1 MSSSSQYA
9 LLRERRFLPL
19 FLTQTFGALND
30 NIYKQALI
38 ILVTFVTTSV
48 TQEQGQV
55 LVQVAAALFILPF
68 FLFSATAGQLA
79 DKLDKAQMT
88 RWVKALELMIMLI
101 GGIGFVTGNIT
112 LLILMLFLMGT
123 QSSIFGPI
131 KFGVLPQYLDDR
143 ELVGGNGMIEMATF
157 LAILIGTIIG
167 GSLIEWK
174 GYGAWAVY
182 GIVIAVAVAGMIAA
196 WQMPKAPAPDPLLKV
211 NYNLATATWDI
222 LRELTRHR
230 TVFLSCLGVSWFWF
244 YGSIYFTQLP
254 YYTETVLGGSS
265 AVLTLLLTVF
275 SIGTGVGSL
284 LCERMSGHRVEI
296 GLVPFGSIGMTV
308 FGIDLYFAT
317 PLAPLGDEIGVAAF
331 LAAPGTGRL
340 LFDLFGMAVFGGFFI
355 VPLFAMIQQQS
366 AAAIRSRII
375 AANNV
380 LNAAFM
386 VAAAL
391 FSIALT
397 SVFGTSIPVLLLIVA
412 ILNAVVAFYIYS
424 LVPEFLLRFLSWL
437 LINALYRVR
446 PKGLDQIPE
455 EGPVLLV
462 CNHVSYVDA
471 LIVGGCIRRPVRFV
485 MYYKIFQ
492 LPVLSFL
499 FKTARAIPIAG
510 YKEDPKLMEEAFE
523 QVSLELR
530 AGNVV
535 CIFPEGAL
543 TADGE
548 IAGFRPGVERI
559 LERDPVPVV
568 PLALT
573 GLWGSLFSRYHRSG
587 GRMWP
592 RKLWSR
598 IGLIA
603 DQPIAPEQADAET
616 LEAKVRAMRGDLA

>member
-19 FLTQTFGALND
+19 FLTQTLGALND
-30 NIYKQALI
+30 NIFKQALI
-38 ILVTFVTTSV
+38 ILVTFVSTTV

-79 DKLDKAQMT
+79 DKLDKAAMT
-88 RWVKALELMIMLI
+88 RWVKVLELAIMLI
-101 GGIGFVTGNIT
+101 GGVGFVTGNIT

-123 QSSIFGPI
+123 QSTLFGPI

-143 ELVGGNGMIEMATF
+143 ELVGGNGLIEMATF
-157 LAILIGTIIG
+157 LAILIGTMIG
-167 GSLIEWK
+167 GSLIEWP
-174 GYGAWAVY
+174 GVGVWAVFA
-182 GIVIAVAVAGMIAA
+182 VVVAVALAGMISA
-196 WQMPKAPAPDPLLKV
+196 WNMPKAPAADPLLRID
-211 NYNLATATWDI
+211 YNPISATWNI
-222 LRELTRHR
+222 VRELTRHR

-254 YYTETVLGGSS
+254 YFTKEVLGGGSG
-265 AVLTLLLTVF
+265 VLTLLLTVF

-308 FGIDLYFAT
+308 FGIDLFFAT
-317 PLAPLGDEIGVAAF
+317 PLVPLGNEITVAAF
-331 LAAPGTGRL
+331 LQAPGTWRL

-375 AANNV
+375 AANNI

-397 SVFGTSIPVLLLIVA
+397 SFAEVSIPQLLLIVA
-412 ILNAVVAFYIYS
+412 VLNALVAIYIYS

-462 CNHVSYVDA
+462 CNHISYVDA

-499 FKTARAIPIAG
+499 FRTARAIPIAG

-535 CIFPEGAL
+535 CIFPEGSL
-543 TADGE
+543 TADGN
-548 IAGFRPGVERI
+548 IAGFRPGVEKI

-573 GLWGSLFSRYHRSG
+573 GLWGSLFSRFHRTG

-592 RKLWSR
+592 RKLWSP
-598 IGLIA
+598 IGLVA
-603 DQPIAPEQADAET
+603 GPSMPPEQANAEV
-616 LEAKVRAMRGDLA
+616 LEAKVRELRGDLA

>member
-19 FLTQTFGALND
+19 FLTQTLGALND

-38 ILVTFVTTSV
+38 AMVTFSV
-48 TQEQGQV
+48 LISDERGQF

-79 DKLDKAQMT
+79 DKLDKAQLT
-88 RWVKALELMIMLI
+88 RWVKGLELLIMLI
-101 GGIGFVTGNIT
+101 GGFGFVTGNIT

-123 QSSIFGPI
+123 QSALFGPI

-143 ELVGGNGMIEMATF
+143 ELVGGNGLIEMATF

-167 GSLIEWK
+167 NTLIKWE
-174 GYGAWAVY
+174 GVGAWVVFAVVVVVAIA
-182 GIVIAVAVAGMIAA
+182 GIFSA
-196 WQMPKAPAPDPLLKV
+196 WKMPKAPAPDPLLKV
-211 NYNLATATWDI
+211 DYNPATSTWNI
-222 LRELTRHR
+222 LRELMRHR

-254 YYTETVLGGSS
+254 HYTKIVLGGGSS
-265 AVLTLLLTVF
+265 VLTLLLTVF
-275 SIGTGVGSL
+275 SVGTAVGSL

-308 FGIDLYFAT
+308 FGVDLYFAT
-317 PLAPLGDEIGVAAF
+317 PLAPLGQEIAVGAF

-397 SVFGTSIPVLLLIVA
+397 SLFATSIPMLLLIVA
-412 ILNAVVAFYIYS
+412 VLNAVVAIYIYS

-455 EGPVLLV
+455 DGPVLLV

-499 FKTARAIPIAG
+499 FRTARAIPIAG
-510 YKEDPKLMEEAFE
+510 YKEDPKLMEDAFD
-523 QVSLELR
+523 QVSQELR

-548 IAGFRPGVERI
+548 IAQFRAGVERI
-559 LERDPVPVV
+559 LQADPVPVV

-573 GLWGSLFSRYHRSG
+573 GLWGSMFSRFHRTG

-598 IGLIA
+598 IGLVAGAKIEPDA
-603 DQPIAPEQADAET
+603 ADAAA
-616 LEAKVRAMRGDLA
+616 LEVQVRALRGDLA